1 MANKKLFKTIG
12 AITTGAFILAA
23 PSCTDTWDEHY
34 DNQESAA
41 SQNLW
46 EQIENNPKLTTFAEI
61 ARKAKYYKDD
71 VHPVE
76 GYTFA
81 DLLQSGQVMTVW
93 APENDAFTAAEK
105 AKWLDMAQNDG
116 YNLQVQFMTNHIALW
131 RHTVSIAKKDTLFMT
146 NGKQMVFDK
155 TTGVPTMYEVE
166 LVQTNIPASNGTL
179 HIIKDELPFHYNL
192 YEYMKFSGEVPEFG
206 AYVVAKDTTYF
217 MESASIEGIPDENG
231 NPTYV
236 DSVYRT
242 SNLMFS
248 SRADASTSTEDKR
261 HMSIKGFSASLNY
274 EGGKYIMAI
283 PSDAAWNAAIEK
295 LKPYYTYADAYVD
308 RGKSSAKENV
318 LRASV
323 NPDSLADLSIK
334 MDVAT
339 PLVFNVESQGKIGG
353 ENGVVWTEKQ
363 FIETKGAEAEYF
375 YTTRGDTLR
384 STETWE
390 KTDIFNGELKEMS
403 NGYAYITER
412 WSLPREFYRPDVEI
426 KTYGSQFEFYTEN
439 FKGYVA
445 YQTFTNSL
453 MPEVVNRYGR
463 VSKDHFYIMNPDGS
477 TKPEGDLKL
486 KGNYDLAYAKN
497 AQVMSGK
504 YDVYMVLVPYWYKEI
519 WDKQTDSLLMVNYLD
534 SAFVDSV
541 ASKNMNKIKVKI
553 TYDNGTKNGAKT
565 KDFKVDWDARKVDTV
580 LVMPDMEFPYSY
592 KNLEHSYPLMTITSD
607 ASNSDVRKGYVREL
621 CIDRVILKSKD
632 DDTVVEVDPSNI

>member
-1 MANKKLFKTIG
+1 
-12 AITTGAFILAA
+12 
-23 PSCTDTWDEHY
+23 
-34 DNQESAA
+34 
-41 SQNLW
+41 
-46 EQIENNPKLTTFAEI
+46 
-61 ARKAKYYKDD
+61 
-71 VHPVE
+71 
-76 GYTFA
+76 
-81 DLLQSGQVMTVW
+81 
-93 APENDAFTAAEK
+93 
-105 AKWLDMAQNDG
+105 
-116 YNLQVQFMTNHIALW
+116 MTNLIALW

-334 MDVAT
+334 MDLAT
-339 PLVFNVESQGKIGG
+339 PLVFNVDSQGKIGG

-426 KTYGSQFEFYTEN
+426 KPYGSQFEVYTEN

-445 YQTFTNSL
+445 YLTFTNSL

-463 VSKDHFYIMNPDGS
+463 VSKALFYIMNPDGS